1 MPTVADISQWIPEEW
16 GGALIERYRNT
27 SAVDAAAGRR
37 EPMTTDIKKIPKDS
51 DALVQFTATG
61 GTYPVDTTAAQ
72 RVQLDAA
79 KLTHLSAFNEEDL
92 SDASAFVNAMNA
104 KKLDATSN
112 LALLFD
118 NACLAVTG
126 AFTTGSATVPYQ
138 SLYANVVANA
148 AGNHVELG
156 SLVAGGSTALQKQVR
171 TAILN
176 ALTIA
181 ENSQWASE
189 DLVWIASPAFRGY
202 FRSLV
207 STGAD
212 GVNLFAGPMGGAPGN
227 LAQSPVAGY
236 PVYYSRSARLS
247 ATATYA
253 PSGGAAGV
261 KGAAGNAIATLVPR
275 RQLIVGDRAPLES
288 QYSPPTNGIGML
300 SDTAY
305 MKMRRRA
312 AFILGE
318 ASSAAVIEI
327 TSNTAVLAAL

>member
-1 MPTVADISQWIPEEW
+1 MAAVDISQWIPEEW

-37 EPMTTDIKKIPKDS
+37 EPMTADIKKIPKDS
-51 DALVQFTATG
+51 DASVQFTATG
-61 GTYPVDTTAAQ
+61 ATYAQDATVAA

-92 SDASAFVNAMNA
+92 SDSSAFVNAMNA

-126 AFTTGSATVPYQ
+126 AMTSLPGAPYASVYNNVAT
-138 SLYANVVANA
+138 NA
-148 AGNHVELG
+148 AGNILELG
-156 SLVAGGSTALQKQVR
+156 TGTPANVKGNTRQSV
-171 TAILN
+171 LN

-189 DLVWIASPAFRGY
+189 DLIWIASPAFRTY
-202 FRSLV
+202 FRGLDS
-207 STGAD
+207 SGTQ

-227 LAQSPVAGY
+227 LATSPVAGY
-236 PVYYSRSARLS
+236 PIYYSRSARLA
-247 ATATYA
+247 ATATYTPTA
-253 PSGGAAGV
+253 GIGV
-261 KGAAGNAIATLVPR
+261 KGALGNAIAVLVPR
-275 RQLIVGDRAPLES
+275 RQLIIGDRAPLES

-318 ASSAAVIEI
+318 ASAAAVIEI
-327 TSNTAVLAAL
+327 TTNAAVAPVI

>member
-1 MPTVADISQWIPEEW
+1 MAAVDISQWIPEEW

-51 DALVQFTATG
+51 DASVQFTATG
-61 GTYPVDTTAAQ
+61 QTYAQDATAAV

-92 SDASAFVNAMNA
+92 SDSSAFVNAMNA

-126 AFTTGSATVPYQ
+126 AMASTPALPYASVYNTVATLAAANIIELGTGTP
-138 SLYANVVANA
+138 ANVK
-148 AGNHVELG
+148 GN
-156 SLVAGGSTALQKQVR
+156 TR
-171 TAILN
+171 TSVLN
-176 ALTIA
+176 ALQIA

-189 DLVWIASPAFRGY
+189 DLIWIASPAFRSY
-202 FRSLV
+202 FRGLDS
-207 STGAD
+207 SGSQ

-227 LAQSPVAGY
+227 LAQSPIAGY
-236 PVYYSRSARLS
+236 PVYYSRSARLA

-253 PSGGAAGV
+253 PTAGIGV
-261 KGAAGNAIATLVPR
+261 KGTVGNAIAVLVPR

-318 ASSAAVIEI
+318 ASAAAVIEI
-327 TSNTAVLAAL
+327 TTNAAVLAGL

>member
-92 SDASAFVNAMNA
+92 ADASAFVNAMNA

-138 SLYANVVANA
+138 SLYANITANA

-156 SLVAGGSTALQKQVR
+156 SLYAGTGGVQKQTR

-181 ENSQWASE
+181 ENSAWASE

-202 FRSLV
+202 FRNLV
-207 STGAD
+207 STGND

-253 PSGGAAGV
+253 PTAGAAGV

-275 RQLIVGDRAPLES
+275 RQLIIGDRAPLES

-318 ASSAAVIEI
+318 ATSAAVIEI
-327 TSNTAVLAAL
+327 TSASTVLNPL